1 MPRAAGHARPGGTA
15 APVESNVNREE
26 RAELIERWRRTPDRV
41 AELIAAFPLAA
52 LGRRPSP
59 EAFSAREHVHHLRDI
74 EVDGFAVRLRRLL
87 EEEAPHLP
95 DLDGARLA
103 RERRYNEHPHEA
115 ALAELRRVRA
125 SCAAEL
131 ERLGDAD
138 WRRSGTL
145 ETVGVV
151 TVERLVE
158 LWWNHDRGHLD
169 ELEVLAS
176 SPTGGE
182 ESSWI

>member
-1 MPRAAGHARPGGTA
+1 MN
-15 APVESNVNREE
+15 SQQ
-26 RAELIERWRRTPDRV
+26 RAELIEHLRRTPERV
-41 AELIAAFPLAA
+41 AALIAALPPTA
-52 LGRRPSP
+52 LTRRPSP
-59 EAFSAREHVHHLRDI
+59 DAFSAREHVHHLRDL
-74 EVDGFAVRLRRLL
+74 EVEGFAVRLRRLL
-87 EEEAPHLP
+87 EEEAPRLP

-115 ALAELRRVRA
+115 ALAELQRVRET
-125 SCAAEL
+125 CAAEL
-131 ERLGDAD
+131 ERLGDSE

-158 LWWNHDRGHLD
+158 LWWSHDRGHLD

>member
-1 MPRAAGHARPGGTA
+1 MTSDQRREL
-15 APVESNVNREE
+15 VEH
-26 RAELIERWRRTPDRV
+26 LRRTPERV
-41 AELIAAFPLAA
+41 ASLIAALPPAA
-52 LGRRPSP
+52 LGRRPAP
-59 EAFSAREHVHHLRDI
+59 GAFSGREHVHHLRDL
-74 EVDGFAVRLRRLL
+74 EVEGFAERLRRLL
-87 EEEAPHLP
+87 REEGPFLP

-131 ERLGDAD
+131 ERLGEAE

-145 ETVGVV
+145 ETVGPV

-158 LWWNHDRGHLD
+158 LWWSHDRGHLD